1 MNNDLISRSALLDAL
16 KTEEWAA
23 ILGNSFVRYLKA
35 KTLIEKIP
43 AVDAETV
50 IKSLPYVKEALE
62 MAKQSLAP
70 VVRCKD
76 YKFYNNHGMR
86 DVVFDHDACHWNADE
101 QPDPDDFCSCGER
114 RADE

>member
-43 AVDAETV
+43 AVDAVE
-50 IKSLPYVKEALE
+50 
-62 MAKQSLAP
+62 
-70 VVRCKD
+70 
-76 YKFYNNHGMR
+76 
-86 DVVFDHDACHWNADE
+86 VVFCDNCTSHNNCVAEGAYRLARIEKPFCCAGKRRDDNAD
-101 QPDPDDFCSCGER
+101 
-114 RADE
+114 